1 MNRLILIKY
10 GELTTKKGNRNFFI
24 KTLTKNIEHKLSNF
38 DVKIKKDLSRMCIY
52 FNDCDL
58 KKIIDTIKDILKE
71 LFKVSIIDTNGKM
84 KKHFYYRNL
93 LAHRNGRKKDGGYIN
108 ITNEELKSLITDT
121 QSIAKQIQ
129 TKIKPEH

>member
-58 KKIIDTIKDILKE
+58 KKIIDTIKDI
-71 LFKVSIIDTNGKM
+71 FGIHAYHVA
-84 KKHFYYRNL
+84 Y
-93 LAHRNGRKKDGGYIN
+93 
-108 ITNEELKSLITDT
+108 ITNTNIDDIASTVLELLKFSLTILAATCFLKSLFLDSADFTLVSLLSSSDI
-121 QSIAKQIQ
+121 SLL
-129 TKIKPEH
+129 

>member
-1 MNRLILIKY
+1 
-10 GELTTKKGNRNFFI
+10 
-24 KTLTKNIEHKLSNF
+24 
-38 DVKIKKDLSRMCIY
+38 
-52 FNDCDL
+52 
-58 KKIIDTIKDILKE
+58 
-71 LFKVSIIDTNGKM
+71 M
-84 KKHFYYRNL
+84 KQHFYYSNI

>member
-38 DVKIKKDLSRMCIY
+38 DVKIKKIYHVCIY

-58 KKIIDTIKDILKE
+58 KKIIDTIKDI
-71 LFKVSIIDTNGKM
+71 FGIHAYHVA
-84 KKHFYYRNL
+84 Y
-93 LAHRNGRKKDGGYIN
+93 
-108 ITNEELKSLITDT
+108 ITNTNIDDIASTVLELLKR
-121 QSIAKQIQ
+121 KGV
-129 TKIKPEH
+129 

>member
-52 FNDCDL
+52 FN
-58 KKIIDTIKDILKE
+58 
-71 LFKVSIIDTNGKM
+71 N
-84 KKHFYYRNL
+84 
-93 LAHRNGRKKDGGYIN
+93 
-108 ITNEELKSLITDT
+108 
-121 QSIAKQIQ
+121 
-129 TKIKPEH
+129 